1 MASFSPAK
9 YGEKLTGD
17 NNDTDSHLH
26 KNVNRLVKKGGNESL
41 ILDIDEV
48 ERLAINLR
56 KNSHL
61 PVKVIHDEKVKDDFQ
76 QLLLYV
82 HLLYGSKQ
90 YDILHDLISKHF
102 NDLDNIEP
110 ATIGAYCGGCHVE
123 TSFTDMYQ
131 GCSAVCAG
139 SMPPKSEGWS
149 FCDNAVILAKYDS
162 YGDRFIF
169 TISQRSETK
178 EGRQTAYIFVEYTD
192 IDDFPGFNSDEKN
205 QLSTLG
211 IKYVY
216 LNGYSWD
223 GRKYIGLVESELE
236 LGRIKSRVH
245 KHDHG
250 NEFTHNFDDTGV
262 IILLVLILFIVI
274 FFAWRYNEVK
284 RKYRYS

>member
-9 YGEKLTGD
+9 YGEKLAGD
-17 NNDTDSHLH
+17 ANNSINQLH
-26 KNVNRLVKKGGNESL
+26 KNINRHVKKGGNESL

-48 ERLAINLR
+48 EKLAINLR
-56 KNSHL
+56 KNAHL
-61 PVKVIHDEKVKDDFQ
+61 PVKVIHDEKVRDDFQ

-82 HLLYGSKQ
+82 HLLYGSRQ

-102 NDLDNIEP
+102 NDLENIEP
-110 ATIGAYCGGCHVE
+110 ATIGAYCGGCHVD
-123 TSFTDMYQ
+123 TSFTDVYQ

-139 SMPPKSEGWS
+139 SMPPKSDGWR

-162 YGDRFIF
+162 YDDRFIF

-178 EGRQTAYIFVEYTD
+178 EGRETAYIFVEYTD

-223 GRKYIGLVESELE
+223 GRKYIGLEESEQS
-236 LGRIKSRVH
+236 LGQIKTRQH
-245 KHDHG
+245 KHKHG
-250 NEFTHNFDDTGV
+250 NGYTHKFDDSGI
-262 IILLVLILFIVI
+262 IILLVLILLIAI
-274 FFAWRYNEVK
+274 FFAWRYYDVK
-284 RKYRYS
+284 RTRRS